1 MILKYFFKYLV
12 QFSNFYANILPR
24 GNNIYVDASYLYNFQ
39 AACYNLISKKNHKY
53 FIDPVTYKFQYGGN
67 RRFYMK
73 YLDYF
78 QELEELFNKEN
89 IINLDF
95 FKDQNN
101 FEDFYKKIIR
111 FQRTMLAKTHIP
123 LDYYKAI
130 ANGNKD
136 VKSFNPIRNLEFFI
150 SPYFEFYKIG
160 NEYYNL
166 TLKYSLKNTKNYCIL
181 RFPKKILIDYNN
193 LNKIVDDFRDSK
205 GILLNILNLNE
216 YDIGDLK
223 LYFEN
228 LIDLIYKFSS
238 NGQKV
243 ILMNNS
249 EFGKYFKYFGL
260 DSVCSNVMIGQTS
273 REYIPFKQ
281 EKKGGSSNFIYIPEV
296 DRSISIT
303 NAESLLKRNK
313 EIKRPINKSSEK
325 YSLDSRTE
333 LYYNSLEEKLE
344 EISKSSI
351 QRIIEK
357 ITSIFNKIEYDLHKK
372 KYEYI
377 KVWKEILLKKTNQ
390 YSINS

>member
-1 MILKYFFKYLV
+1 MKEKSMHKIIEKEFNNYRFGHEIKFFKKRIDFTFIDNQEKIHAIELKIKDWKSALDQIETNQLCANFCYLGIWHENKEYVSREILKKYG
-12 QFSNFYANILPR
+12 F
-24 GNNIYVDASYLYNFQ
+24 G
-39 AACYNLISKKNHKY
+39 LISINKNKCRILLSPTESSIINKEYQDLSLNNEKNHKY

-238 NGQKV
+238 RRKF
-243 ILMNNS
+243 
-249 EFGKYFKYFGL
+249 EFYLY
-260 DSVCSNVMIGQTS
+260 T
-273 REYIPFKQ
+273 
-281 EKKGGSSNFIYIPEV
+281 
-296 DRSISIT
+296 RS
-303 NAESLLKRNK
+303 
-313 EIKRPINKSSEK
+313 
-325 YSLDSRTE
+325 
-333 LYYNSLEEKLE
+333 
-344 EISKSSI
+344 
-351 QRIIEK
+351 
-357 ITSIFNKIEYDLHKK
+357 
-372 KYEYI
+372 
-377 KVWKEILLKKTNQ
+377 
-390 YSINS
+390 